1 MALSLRRFFTWTTSA
16 WVSVLSMVFI
26 ASVQPSAYGLEFPT
40 TTHVSVADAFNLTV
54 SPSAVVGSEIF
65 SENQA
70 PTIISS
76 NELAMVSLV
85 SKSVEMARTPTG
97 AKVVAKT
104 IMASEYGWNN
114 YQYSCLQTLWTRE
127 SHWNYQA
134 RNKRSGAHGIPQA
147 LPAIKMEIIATD
159 WRTNPVTQ
167 IRWGL
172 HYIDLR
178 YATPCKALAK
188 FKRSHYY

>member
-1 MALSLRRFFTWTTSA
+1 
-16 WVSVLSMVFI
+16 MVFI

-65 SENQA
+65 SENQT

>member
-1 MALSLRRFFTWTTSA
+1 MARSLRRFCTWTTSA
-16 WVSVLSMVFI
+16 WLSVLALVFI

-40 TTHVSVADAFNLTV
+40 TTHVSVADAFDLTV
-54 SPSAVVGSEIF
+54 SPTAAVGNNMVG
-65 SENQA
+65 ENQT

-97 AKVVAKT
+97 AKVVAKG
-104 IMASEYGWNN
+104 IMSSEYGWNN

-127 SHWNYQA
+127 SHWNYKA
-134 RNKRSGAHGIPQA
+134 HNKRSGAHGIAQA
-147 LPAIKMEIIATD
+147 LPAIKMEVIATD
-159 WRTNPVTQ
+159 WRTNPMTQ

-178 YATPCKALAK
+178 YSTPCNALAK